1 MTKEYKMFK
10 DLSRKEQMELVEA
23 ALDGDKIECL
33 GFDNRWI
40 AQSYHSGVS
49 CHFEAVVN
57 YRIAPVEDYI
67 PWEHISD
74 DYQWYVD
81 GVVFVDEPY
90 KYDGEWEDSHDT
102 GISVR
107 AFKGFKKGNINHDAP
122 VKRPE
127 GK

>member
-10 DLSRKEQMELVEA
+10 DLSRKEQLELVEA
-23 ALDGDKIECL
+23 ALDGKNLQFQTSVGCWVCRIVCC
-33 GFDNRWI
+33 
-40 AQSYHSGVS
+40 GV
-49 CHFEAVVN
+49 HFWEDTI
-57 YRIAPVEDYI
+57 YRISPVEDYI

-90 KYDGEWEDSHDT
+90 KYDGEWEDSHDS